1 MASIGID
8 LGTTTT
14 LLAEAISGFD
24 TESVEAQIVPT
35 RQRIWRGS
43 EPTEEESNHLPS
55 FAYFPNSGEELVG
68 AEAKGLGVHR
78 NELNHCVR
86 AVKRLMGRSIV
97 LRDPIGRTPAQI
109 SALYLQH
116 LLHHARRT
124 GLFSERDE
132 LTITVPASF
141 TTNQRRDTLQVLE
154 TALSRLQLQLPPAK
168 LSRVLIS
175 EPVAAL
181 LAYLAHDLKNA
192 ESLRRFNL
200 DRNPLV
206 LVYDMGGG
214 TLDLTLVRLGWRKG
228 SPAKTLGDVRFEILE
243 LNRYNQ
249 FAGEDFDTLVAQ
261 YLLNHLIE
269 SYPDLETI
277 DLTDDEVQSV
287 RFRLVEDAER
297 LKEELN
303 DEIGWSGEDAEILF
317 SLSPILL
324 RDRTYHLTDWNIS
337 YTDYVGWVKP
347 YLEYRQDQKNA
358 VYPIEALLNRSGLKI
373 QDVDYFL
380 LVGGM
385 GRFRPLQTVL
395 RSYWARDEKRDETF
409 LIHPSPDEAVA
420 QGAAVYSYLKDKHK
434 DFLIDEPS
442 ADAYY
447 VRRSKG
453 FGLLLGRGSHET
465 GEKQEYELQ
474 SEGER
479 LRLQIFAGEP
489 PPINESIENI
499 YPSLV
504 YQGRALIPL
513 KQIYP
518 RGTKVWIQMSYHQE
532 DNSKV
537 PYIAVWVGHED
548 NLVANLSYAEL
559 QD

>member
-14 LLAEAISGFD
+14 LLAEAIAGFD
-24 TESVEAQIVPT
+24 TDSVEAQIVPT
-35 RQRIWRGS
+35 RQRVWRAKQF
-43 EPTEEESNHLPS
+43 TEEEFNHLPS
-55 FAYFPNSGEELVG
+55 FAYFPASGEELVG
-68 AEAKGLGVHR
+68 VEAKILGTDR
-78 NELNHCVR
+78 NELNRCVR

-97 LRDPIGRTPAQI
+97 LPEPIRRTPSQI

-141 TTNQRRDTLQVLE
+141 TTNQRRDTLQALE
-154 TALSRLQLQLPPAK
+154 TAASNLNLQFPKSK
-168 LSRVLIS
+168 LARVLIS

-181 LAYLAHDLKNA
+181 LAYLTHDLRNA
-192 ESLRRFNL
+192 EALRRFNL

-214 TLDLTLVRLGWRKG
+214 TLDLTLVQLGWRPG
-228 SPAKTLGDVRFEILE
+228 TSTKTLGNVRFEIRE

-261 YLLNHLIE
+261 FLLERLIAEYPELE
-269 SYPDLETI
+269 SI
-277 DLTDDEVQSV
+277 DLTDEEVQLV

-297 LKEELN
+297 LKKELN
-303 DEIGWSGEDAEILF
+303 NEIAWSGDETVISF
-317 SLSPILL
+317 SLSPIRL
-324 RDRTYHLTDWNIS
+324 RGREYHLTDWDIS
-337 YTDYVGWVKP
+337 YVDYARWVEP
-347 YLEYRQDQKNA
+347 YLSYRQDQKNA
-358 VYPIEALLNRSGLKI
+358 IYPVEDLLSRSGLQI

-385 GRFRPLQTVL
+385 ARFLPLQTAL
-395 RSYWARDEKRDETF
+395 KNYWQRDETF

-420 QGAAVYSYLKDKHK
+420 QGAAVYSYLKDQDKV
-434 DFLIDEPS
+434 FAIDEPS

-465 GEKQEYELQ
+465 GEKREYELQ

-489 PPINESIENI
+489 PPGADQIENI

-504 YQGRALIPL
+504 YQGGALIPL
-513 KQIYP
+513 KKTYP
-518 RGTKVWIQMSYHQE
+518 RGTKVWIQMRYRRD

-537 PYIAVWVGHED
+537 PYIDVWVDRED
-548 NLVANLSYAEL
+548 NLVASLSYADL